1 MLTHDWFWLSCCR
14 RTSGLKHT
22 GTLKTIHRN
31 RGDTKPT
38 PNNLVVSVPE
48 FQLIEIQCS
57 LLSGSWV
64 TDWLL
69 VAPRRHRKQGP
80 AGARPAFPQSQAAS
94 EPTTMKNQ
102 PGTMKNQLSHN
113 HNLLQNPPASWS
125 TRQLSQPAPDHQG
138 SYWGGHVPV
147 ILVLVPM
154 VMVLANHGR
163 FFHIY
168 LLMVVVMVVLVVL
181 VLWRQ
186 GKESLRRRVHCS

>member
-31 RGDTKPT
+31 RRATKPT

-48 FQLIEIQCS
+48 FQIIEIQCS
-57 LLSGSWV
+57 LLSGSWL
-64 TDWLL
+64 TDWLQ

-80 AGARPAFPQSQAAS
+80 AGARPAFPQSKAAS

-113 HNLLQNPPASWS
+113 HNLLQNPPTSWS
-125 TRQLSQPAPDHQG
+125 TRHLLWLWSYSEQPTIMMVRVMANTLLSQPH
-138 SYWGGHVPV
+138 
-147 ILVLVPM
+147 
-154 VMVLANHGR
+154 NH
-163 FFHIY
+163 HLIIK
-168 LLMVVVMVVLVVL
+168 VAIEVVMCR
-181 VLWRQ
+181 W
-186 GKESLRRRVHCS
+186 SLS

>member
-38 PNNLVVSVPE
+38 PNNLVVSVRK
-48 FQLIEIQCS
+48 FQIIEIQCS
-57 LLSGSWV
+57 LLSDSWV
-64 TDWLL
+64 TDWLQ

-102 PGTMKNQLSHN
+102 PGTMKNQLSHLAGQLVN
-113 HNLLQNPPASWS
+113 YCGYGAIPSSLPSWWSGWWRTHCFPNLTTSIW
-125 TRQLSQPAPDHQG
+125 LS
-138 SYWGGHVPV
+138 
-147 ILVLVPM
+147 
-154 VMVLANHGR
+154 R
-163 FFHIY
+163 
-168 LLMVVVMVVLVVL
+168 
-181 VLWRQ
+181 
-186 GKESLRRRVHCS
+186 